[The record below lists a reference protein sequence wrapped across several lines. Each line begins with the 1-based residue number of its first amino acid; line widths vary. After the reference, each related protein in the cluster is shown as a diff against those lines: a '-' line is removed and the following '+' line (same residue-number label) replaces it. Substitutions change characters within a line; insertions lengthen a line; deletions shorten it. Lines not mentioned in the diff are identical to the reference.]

1 MGLLNNEE
9 PAQATRAQRE
19 GFSMF
24 ETLDDRMKHDDEET
38 STLRER
44 MTKWVLIS
52 LVAVALCGG
61 IFLAIRQLS

>member
-1 MGLLNNEE
+1 MGMLANDG
-9 PAQATRAQRE
+9 PGQATRLQGRSY
-19 GFSMF
+19 SMF

-44 MTKWVLIS
+44 LTKWVLIG

>member
-1 MGLLNNEE
+1 
-9 PAQATRAQRE
+9 
-19 GFSMF
+19 MF

-44 MTKWVLIS
+44 MTKWVLIG